1 MQLNC
6 ASGLTPR
13 LTWNCSFCNPCNV
26 FFATFVLIITINF
39 WHFRDSAIVLKQSW
53 GFNQNPKMA
62 VNIIISFWKKKF
74 RAKHNLISY
83 MCLIHWERYSATNKP
98 FQDIGVMDSE
108 TVCGN
113 RCWLLLLSNIT
124 TTLLHRSLL
133 QSTLFCN
140 NGFCSSC
147 SQFAITVPGRAA
159 LVDIIRAII
168 LVIVT
173 FLGFYNHLAKASQG

>member
-6 ASGLTPR
+6 ASDLTPR

-26 FFATFVLIITINF
+26 LLYNFCFDYFSHF
-39 WHFRDSAIVLKQSW
+39 WHFRDSAIVVKQSW

-83 MCLIHWERYSATNKP
+83 MCSIHWERYSATNKP

-113 RCWLLLLSNIT
+113 RCWLLLSIIT
-124 TTLLHRSLL
+124 TTLLRRSLL

-147 SQFAITVPGRAA
+147 GQFAITVPGRPAFVA
-159 LVDIIRAII
+159 ITRAILLAI
-168 LVIVT
+168 LT
-173 FLGFYNHLAKASQG
+173 SLGF

>member
-1 MQLNC
+1 
-6 ASGLTPR
+6 
-13 LTWNCSFCNPCNV
+13 
-26 FFATFVLIITINF
+26 
-39 WHFRDSAIVLKQSW
+39 
-53 GFNQNPKMA
+53 
-62 VNIIISFWKKKF
+62 
-74 RAKHNLISY
+74 
-83 MCLIHWERYSATNKP
+83 MCLIHWERYSATHKP

-113 RCWLLLLSNIT
+113 RCWLLLLSIIT

-140 NGFCSSC
+140 NGFCSSF

-159 LVDIIRAII
+159 FAAITRVII

-173 FLGFYNHLAKASQG
+173 FLGFYHQLAKASQG

>member
-1 MQLNC
+1 M
-6 ASGLTPR
+6 
-13 LTWNCSFCNPCNV
+13 
-26 FFATFVLIITINF
+26 
-39 WHFRDSAIVLKQSW
+39 KQSW

-83 MCLIHWERYSATNKP
+83 MCSIHWERYSATNKP

-113 RCWLLLLSNIT
+113 RCWLLFLSIITTSSATLLLLSIIT
-124 TTLLHRSLL
+124 TTLLRRSPL

-147 SQFAITVPGRAA
+147 GQFAITVPGRAA
-159 LVDIIRAII
+159 FVAIISAII

-173 FLGFYNHLAKASQG
+173 FLGFYHHLAKASQG